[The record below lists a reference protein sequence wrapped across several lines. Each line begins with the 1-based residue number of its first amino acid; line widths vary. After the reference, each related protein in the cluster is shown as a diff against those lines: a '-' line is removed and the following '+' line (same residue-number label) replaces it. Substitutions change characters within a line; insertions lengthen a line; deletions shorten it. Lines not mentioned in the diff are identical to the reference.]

1 MGELA
6 AHARGGLP
14 TFTHS
19 FTWFQKFIL
28 ESCNLSMVYNSNK
41 TLLISEAVLGFS
53 SCYESISNCIFIYL
67 LLEMLN
73 LVFQIHVEL
82 VL

>member
-6 AHARGGLP
+6 ARARGGIP
-14 TFTHS
+14 TFTRS
-19 FTWFQKFIL
+19 FTWFQQFIL
-28 ESCNLSMVYNSNK
+28 ESCNLSMVCNSNK
-41 TLLISEAVLGFS
+41 TSLISEAVLGFS

-67 LLEMLN
+67 VLETLN
-73 LVFQIHVEL
+73 LVFQIHVKP

>member
-1 MGELA
+1 
-6 AHARGGLP
+6 
-14 TFTHS
+14 
-19 FTWFQKFIL
+19 
-28 ESCNLSMVYNSNK
+28 MVYNSNK

-73 LVFQIHVEL
+73 LVFQIHVKT